1 MTELQYLENIDNS
14 LQSINMYLQI
24 NTYILVIGS
33 VALVVYLFYRLILS
47 MFNFQFL
54 QIFLEQIQVKL
65 QI

>member
-47 MFNFQFL
+47 MFNF
-54 QIFLEQIQVKL
+54 
-65 QI
+65 